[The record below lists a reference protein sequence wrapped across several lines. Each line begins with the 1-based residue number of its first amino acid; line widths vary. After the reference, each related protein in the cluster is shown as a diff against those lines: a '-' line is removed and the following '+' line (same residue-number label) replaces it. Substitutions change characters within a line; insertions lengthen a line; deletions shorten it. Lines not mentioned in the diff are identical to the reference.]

1 MSFLIINIYNMQVK
15 IFWEWEKSLELSKKV
30 KYILDELGLVDFI
43 KIEETNSE
51 ELKNELNIKEIP
63 ALIIEEESIDFKDI
77 IFEWIIPEDEELKS
91 MFTSIIGGWDMW
103 DSCDTSSCGS
113 CSSSPVCWV

>member
-1 MSFLIINIYNMQVK
+1 MQVK
-15 IFWEWEKSLELSKKV
+15 IFWEWEKTQELTKKV

-43 KIEETNSE
+43 KIEETNNN
-51 ELKNELNIKEIP
+51 ELKKELNIKEIP

-91 MFTSIIGGWDMW
+91 MFVSIIWWDMW
-103 DSCDTSSCGS
+103 DSCAPSSCGS
-113 CSSSPVCWV
+113 CSSASICWV